1 MTGPP
6 PGFVPMGFHFFF
18 PPMPFALCTR
28 FFWGES
34 RVFLYILHIS
44 VYYIRRLSREVLWKN
59 KDGYTEI
66 VGRIPMRR
74 GGNPEELGGIALYL
88 VSEASNHVTGQTLV
102 IDGGWL
108 AY

>member
-1 MTGPP
+1 MKFRKKRMGTGD
-6 PGFVPMGFHFFF
+6 
-18 PPMPFALCTR
+18 R
-28 FFWGES
+28 
-34 RVFLYILHIS
+34 
-44 VYYIRRLSREVLWKN
+44 
-59 KDGYTEI
+59 
-66 VGRIPMRR
+66 RIPMRL